1 MTPFDLIAIGGGTA
15 GLVTAAG
22 AASLGLRAALVERE
36 ALGGDCLWTGCVP
49 SKALIASA
57 KLAHQMRHAAELGL
71 EGAGA
76 SSGHAFRTV
85 MERMRRVR
93 ARVAEHDDPERFRK
107 MGVDVVFGSA
117 RLEAPDRVSVDG
129 RVLQSSR
136 IVIATGALPSAP
148 AIEGLE
154 TAGFLTHA
162 NAFDQD
168 ELPARIAMVG
178 GGPIGLEFA
187 QIYRRLGAA
196 VTVVEVLP
204 TLLPREDPDATRLIA
219 EVLEAEGIAIRVGYG
234 VERVTL
240 AADGTKV
247 LHLRDA
253 DGGGAAHVLEVD
265 EIFVATGRP
274 ANTDGLGLE
283 KIGVQLDRGAV
294 KVDAALRSNVK
305 GIWAAGDVTGG
316 LQFTHVAEYQAK
328 LVLRNAI
335 FPFPRKAS
343 YATVPWVTYTDPE
356 VARVGLTEQE
366 AKGRFD
372 GVKTYRYGFADL
384 DRAIVDGHAEGF
396 IKIVTRKQG
405 RIVGATVVGSGA
417 GDLILPLVMAMNAR
431 MKISR
436 LSHLVY
442 PYPTMAEGVKRAAD
456 SYYREQ
462 FAGRT
467 GEWLKKVV
475 RWLK

>member
-22 AASLGLRAALVERE
+22 AASLGLRAALVEGE

-57 KLAHQMRHAAELGL
+57 KLAHQMRHAAALGL
-71 EGAGA
+71 EGA
-76 SSGHAFRTV
+76 SPSHAFRTV
-85 MERMRRVR
+85 MERMRTVR

-148 AIEGLE
+148 PIEGLE

-204 TLLPREDPDATRLIA
+204 TLLPREDPDAGRLIA
-219 EVLEAEGIAIRVGYG
+219 ELLEAEGITIRVGHG
-234 VERVTL
+234 VERV
-240 AADGTKV
+240 ARGAGGTKA

-253 DGGGAAHVLEVD
+253 DGAAHVLEVD

-283 KIGVQLDRGAV
+283 EIGVWLDRGAV
-294 KVDAALRSNVK
+294 NVDAALRSNVK

-328 LVLRNAI
+328 LVLRNAF
-335 FPFPRKAS
+335 FPFPRKAN
-343 YATVPWVTYTDPE
+343 YTAVPSVTYTDPE
-356 VARVGLTEQE
+356 VARVGLTEQQAQE
-366 AKGRFD
+366 RFD
-372 GVKTYRYGFADL
+372 WVKTYRYPFADL
-384 DRAIVDGHAEGF
+384 DRAIVDGHTEGF
-396 IKIVTRKQG
+396 IKIVTRKNG
-405 RIVGATVVGSGA
+405 RIVGATVLGSGA
-417 GDLILPLVMAMNAR
+417 GDLILPVVMAMNAR
-431 MKISR
+431 MKISM
-436 LSHLVY
+436 LSHIVY
-442 PYPTMAEGVKRAAD
+442 PYPTMVEGVKRAAD
-456 SYYREQ
+456 SYYRER

-467 GEWLKKVV
+467 GKWLRKVV

>member
-1 MTPFDLIAIGGGTA
+1 MTTMTPFDLIAIGGGTA

-57 KLAHQMRHAAELGL
+57 KLAHQMRHAAALGL
-71 EGAGA
+71 EGA
-76 SSGHAFRTV
+76 SPGHAFRTV
-85 MERMRRVR
+85 MERMRTVR

-148 AIEGLE
+148 PIEGLE

-204 TLLPREDPDATRLIA
+204 TLLPREDPDVGRLMA
-219 EVLEAEGIAIRVGYG
+219 ELLEAEGIAIRVGHG
-234 VERVTL
+234 VERVTRG
-240 AADGTKV
+240 ADGTKA

-253 DGGGAAHVLEVD
+253 DGAGHVLEVD

-283 KIGVQLDRGAV
+283 EIGVRLDRGAV
-294 KVDAALRSNVK
+294 KVDATLRSNVK

-328 LVLRNAI
+328 LVLRNAF

-356 VARVGLTEQE
+356 VARVGLTELEAQE
-366 AKGRFD
+366 RFD
-372 GVKTYRYGFADL
+372 RVKTYRYPFADL
-384 DRAIVDGHAEGF
+384 DRAIVDGHTEGF
-396 IKIVTRKQG
+396 IKIVTRKNG
-405 RIVGATVVGSGA
+405 RIVGATVLGSGA
-417 GDLILPLVMAMNAR
+417 GDLILPVVMAMNAR
-431 MKISR
+431 MKISQ
-436 LSHLVY
+436 LSHIVY
-442 PYPTMAEGVKRAAD
+442 PYPTMVEGVKRAAD
-456 SYYREQ
+456 SYYRER

-467 GEWLKKVV
+467 GEWLRKVV

>member
-1 MTPFDLIAIGGGTA
+1 
-15 GLVTAAG
+15 
-22 AASLGLRAALVERE
+22 
-36 ALGGDCLWTGCVP
+36 
-49 SKALIASA
+49 
-57 KLAHQMRHAAELGL
+57 
-71 EGAGA
+71 
-76 SSGHAFRTV
+76 
-85 MERMRRVR
+85 
-93 ARVAEHDDPERFRK
+93 
-107 MGVDVVFGSA
+107 
-117 RLEAPDRVSVDG
+117 
-129 RVLQSSR
+129 VLQSSR
-136 IVIATGALPSAP
+136 IVIATGAVPSAP
-148 AIEGLE
+148 PIEGLE

-162 NAFDQD
+162 NAFDQN

-187 QIYRRLGAA
+187 QIYSRLGAA

-204 TLLPREDPDATRLIA
+204 TLLPREDPDAGRLMA
-219 EVLEAEGIAIRVGYG
+219 EVLEAEGIAVRVGHG
-234 VERVTL
+234 VERV
-240 AADGTKV
+240 ARGADGTKA

-253 DGGGAAHVLEVD
+253 DGAGHVLEVD

-283 KIGVQLDRGAV
+283 EIGVRLDRGAV

-328 LVLRNAI
+328 LVLRNAL

-366 AKGRFD
+366 AQERFD
-372 GVKTYRYGFADL
+372 RVKTYRYPFADL
-384 DRAIVDGHAEGF
+384 DRAIVDGHTEGF
-396 IKIVTRKQG
+396 IKIVTRKNG
-405 RIVGATVVGSGA
+405 RIVGATVLGSGA
-417 GDLILPLVMAMNAR
+417 GDLILPVVMAMNGR
-431 MKISR
+431 MKISK
-436 LSHLVY
+436 LSHVVY
-442 PYPTMAEGVKRAAD
+442 PYPTMVEGVKRAAD

-467 GEWLKKVV
+467 GEWLRKVV